1 MRSTYS
7 PLKKA
12 LALFAASFL
21 ACSAQAGLI
30 NGGTLLDQAGADQ
43 LENWLGLDDQ
53 DFTNIY
59 TGTAGVSN
67 AAGFHNAVDGAGATF
82 SIYGITLADGSTA
95 RVGGYTTLSWA
106 GSGYAYDSE
115 AFLFNLDTGEAQ
127 FTQNYNNYSI
137 YRNANY
143 FATFGGGHDLFGG
156 IGTLG
161 SYNGAGLNS
170 TNDWRSGY
178 SYSHSYDQ
186 SQGRITVA
194 NDSGYGAG
202 NSGSSYNDWAVNSL
216 EVYTFAG
223 AVSVPEPSTL
233 ALFGIGL
240 LGLGISRRRTKA

>member
-59 TGTAGVSN
+59 TGTAGVST
-67 AAGFHNAVDGAGATF
+67 AGQFHSAVNGAGATF
-82 SIYGITLADGSTA
+82 SIYGISFADGSTA
-95 RVGGYTTLSWA
+95 RVGGYTTLDWA
-106 GSGYAYDSE
+106 GSGYASDSE

-127 FTQNYNNYSI
+127 FTQNYTNHSI
-137 YRNANY
+137 YRNERY

-156 IGTLG
+156 YGVLGTCNG
-161 SYNGAGLNS
+161 SGLNAFN
-170 TNDWRSGY
+170 TGCSGY
-178 SYSHSYDQ
+178 SYSYSYDQ
-186 SQGRITVA
+186 SQGKITTA
-194 NDSGYGAG
+194 NDSGYGNG
-202 NSGSSYNDWAVNSL
+202 NSGTSHYSWAVNSL
-216 EVYTFAG
+216 EVYTFAD